1 MMRATAEDA
10 DAAELVGINSRA
22 VYARATALAVA
33 IATLGGLFLAIRS
46 VFDPVSG
53 PTQLIFAFEA
63 VVIGGMG
70 SLWGTLLGGLALGVA
85 QTVGAQINPEYRS
98 PGRTSAVPGGAGR
111 SVQRRPLEPEAD
123 AMKVQRWTRTSK
135 LFTGGT
141 VVLAALLA
149 TVPLLFDPDVVQKLT
164 NLLILVLL
172 AAMWNALAGY
182 GGLLSVGQQAFIG
195 IGAYG
200 TVFFAGLGISPYP
213 AMLLATL
220 LAGAISVPISFF
232 ALRLRAAQFAIGM
245 WVTAEV
251 ISIFVRLD
259 QNLGAGTGISLIQ
272 MNQYEP
278 NFRQAY
284 TFWLALAF
292 TVIFLAAVFFL
303 LRSPLGASLQAI
315 RDDEDAA
322 RSLGVRVASR
332 KRLLFVLA
340 GFGCGA
346 AGVLVVANTLFIEP
360 GSIFSV
366 QWSAYMIFMV
376 LVGGLGTFE
385 GPILGA
391 ILLFAIQTTF
401 TQGGPWYLVGLG
413 ATAALFALALPRGL
427 WGTIEERLGLAPVAC
442 RLSRG
447 RDQG

>member
-1 MMRATAEDA
+1 M
-10 DAAELVGINSRA
+10 
-22 VYARATALAVA
+22 
-33 IATLGGLFLAIRS
+33 
-46 VFDPVSG
+46 
-53 PTQLIFAFEA
+53 
-63 VVIGGMG
+63 
-70 SLWGTLLGGLALGVA
+70 
-85 QTVGAQINPEYRS
+85 
-98 PGRTSAVPGGAGR
+98 
-111 SVQRRPLEPEAD
+111 
-123 AMKVQRWTRTSK
+123 SK

-141 VVLAALLA
+141 LLVAALLA

-200 TVFFAGLGISPYP
+200 TVFFAGLGLSPYP
-213 AMLLATL
+213 AMVIATL
-220 LAGAISVPISFF
+220 LAGAISVPISVF

-251 ISIFVRLD
+251 ISILVRLD

-272 MNQYEP
+272 LNQYEP

-303 LRSPLGASLQAI
+303 LRSPYGASLQAI

-322 RSLGVRVASR
+322 RSLGVRVAAR

-346 AGVLVVANTLFIEP
+346 AGALVVANTLFIEP
-360 GSIFSV
+360 GSVFSV

-391 ILLFAIQTTF
+391 VLLFAIQTTF

-413 ATAALFALALPRGL
+413 ATAALFALVLPRGL
-427 WGTIEERLGLAPVAC
+427 WGTIEERLGLRLLPVGYRVVEMKGEQRTA
-442 RLSRG
+442 
-447 RDQG
+447 

>member
-1 MMRATAEDA
+1 MR
-10 DAAELVGINSRA
+10 
-22 VYARATALAVA
+22 
-33 IATLGGLFLAIRS
+33 
-46 VFDPVSG
+46 
-53 PTQLIFAFEA
+53 
-63 VVIGGMG
+63 
-70 SLWGTLLGGLALGVA
+70 
-85 QTVGAQINPEYRS
+85 
-98 PGRTSAVPGGAGR
+98 
-111 SVQRRPLEPEAD
+111 
-123 AMKVQRWTRTSK
+123 VQRWTRTSK
-135 LFTGGT
+135 VFTGATAGIA
-141 VVLAALLA
+141 VALA
-149 TVPLLFDPDVVQKLT
+149 TVPLLFDPEWVQKLT
-164 NLLILVLL
+164 NLLILVLI

-213 AMLLATL
+213 AMVLATL
-220 LAGAISVPISFF
+220 VAGAISVPISLF
-232 ALRLRAAQFAIGM
+232 ALRVRAAQFAIGM
-245 WVTAEV
+245 WVTAEI
-251 ISIFVRLD
+251 ISILVRLD

-272 MNQYEP
+272 MNQYAP

-284 TFWLALAF
+284 TFWLALGF
-292 TVIFLAAVFFL
+292 TIIFLSALFLL
-303 LRSPLGASLQAI
+303 LRSPLGVSLQAI

-322 RSLGVRVASR
+322 RSLGVRVAAR

-346 AGVLVVANTLFIEP
+346 AGALVVANTLFIEP
-360 GSIFSV
+360 GSVFSV

-413 ATAALFALALPRGL
+413 ATAALFALVLPRGI
-427 WGTIEERLGLAPVAC
+427 WGTIEERLGLRLLPVGYRVVETKGEERSA
-442 RLSRG
+442 
-447 RDQG
+447 

>member
-1 MMRATAEDA
+1 MRVE
-10 DAAELVGINSRA
+10 
-22 VYARATALAVA
+22 
-33 IATLGGLFLAIRS
+33 
-46 VFDPVSG
+46 
-53 PTQLIFAFEA
+53 
-63 VVIGGMG
+63 
-70 SLWGTLLGGLALGVA
+70 
-85 QTVGAQINPEYRS
+85 
-98 PGRTSAVPGGAGR
+98 
-111 SVQRRPLEPEAD
+111 
-123 AMKVQRWTRTSK
+123 RWTRTSK
-135 LFTGGT
+135 LFTAGVGLLF
-141 VVLAALLA
+141 VLLA
-149 TVPLLFDPDVVQKLT
+149 GVPLIFDTGVVQRLT
-164 NLLILVLL
+164 TLLILVLL
-172 AAMWNALAGY
+172 AVMWNALAGY

-200 TVFFAGLGISPYP
+200 TVFFAGQGIPPYP

-220 LAGAISVPISFF
+220 IAGAVAVPISLF

-245 WVTAEV
+245 WVIAEV
-251 ISIFVRLD
+251 SSILVRLD

-272 MNQYEP
+272 LNQYAP
-278 NFRQAY
+278 SFRQAY

-292 TVIFLAAVFFL
+292 TVIFLAALFFL

-322 RSLGVRVASR
+322 RSLGVRVAAR

-340 GFGCGA
+340 GVGCGA

-427 WGTIEERLGLAPVAC
+427 WGTVEERLGLRLMPVGYRVVEA
-442 RLSRG
+442 RG
-447 RDQG
+447 DQRADA

>member
-1 MMRATAEDA
+1 MR
-10 DAAELVGINSRA
+10 
-22 VYARATALAVA
+22 
-33 IATLGGLFLAIRS
+33 
-46 VFDPVSG
+46 
-53 PTQLIFAFEA
+53 
-63 VVIGGMG
+63 
-70 SLWGTLLGGLALGVA
+70 
-85 QTVGAQINPEYRS
+85 
-98 PGRTSAVPGGAGR
+98 
-111 SVQRRPLEPEAD
+111 
-123 AMKVQRWTRTSK
+123 VQRWTRTSK
-135 LFTGGT
+135 AFTVAT
-141 VVLAALLA
+141 VLVAALLA
-149 TVPLLFDPDVVQKLT
+149 TVPLLFEASVVQRLT

-200 TVFFAGLGISPYP
+200 TVFFAGLGVSPYP
-213 AMLLATL
+213 AMVLATL
-220 LAGAISVPISFF
+220 LAGAVSVPISFF

-245 WVTAEV
+245 WVIAEV
-251 ISIFVRLD
+251 ISILVRLD
-259 QNLGAGTGISLIQ
+259 QNLGAGTGISLLQ
-272 MNQYEP
+272 LNQYEP

-284 TFWLALAF
+284 TFWLALGF
-292 TVIFLAAVFFL
+292 TVIFLAAIFLL
-303 LRSPLGASLQAI
+303 LRSPLGVSLQAI

-322 RSLGVRVASR
+322 RSLGVRVAAR

-346 AGVLVVANTLFIEP
+346 AGVLIVANTLFIEP

-391 ILLFAIQTTF
+391 ILLFAIQTNF

-413 ATAALFALALPRGL
+413 ATAALFALVLPRGL
-427 WGTIEERLGLAPVAC
+427 WGTIEERFGLRLLPVGYRVVEVKGEERTA
-442 RLSRG
+442 
-447 RDQG
+447 

>member
-1 MMRATAEDA
+1 MR
-10 DAAELVGINSRA
+10 
-22 VYARATALAVA
+22 VA
-33 IATLGGLFLAIRS
+33 
-46 VFDPVSG
+46 
-53 PTQLIFAFEA
+53 
-63 VVIGGMG
+63 
-70 SLWGTLLGGLALGVA
+70 
-85 QTVGAQINPEYRS
+85 
-98 PGRTSAVPGGAGR
+98 
-111 SVQRRPLEPEAD
+111 
-123 AMKVQRWTRTSK
+123 RWTRTSA

-141 VVLAALLA
+141 GVLALLLA
-149 TVPLLFDPDVVQKLT
+149 SVPLVFDPDVVQKLT
-164 NLLILVLL
+164 TLLILVLL
-172 AAMWNALAGY
+172 GAMWNALAGY

-200 TVFFAGLGISPYP
+200 TVFFANLGITPYI
-213 AMLLATL
+213 AMLLATV
-220 LAGAISVPISFF
+220 LAGAISLPISLF

-245 WVTAEV
+245 WVIAEV
-251 ISIFVRLD
+251 ASLLVRLD
-259 QNLGAGTGISLIQ
+259 RNLGAGTGISLIQ
-272 MNQYEP
+272 LNQFDP

-292 TVIFLAAVFFL
+292 TIVFMAALFFL
-303 LRSPLGASLQAI
+303 LRSPLGTSLQAI

-322 RSLGVRVASR
+322 RSLGVRVAAR

-346 AGVLVVANTLFIEP
+346 AGVLIVANTLFIEP

-413 ATAALFALALPRGL
+413 ATAALFALALPRGV
-427 WGTIEERLGLAPVAC
+427 WGAIEERLNLRLMPVGYRVVETKPAEQK
-442 RLSRG
+442 S
-447 RDQG
+447 

>member
-1 MMRATAEDA
+1 
-10 DAAELVGINSRA
+10 
-22 VYARATALAVA
+22 
-33 IATLGGLFLAIRS
+33 
-46 VFDPVSG
+46 
-53 PTQLIFAFEA
+53 
-63 VVIGGMG
+63 
-70 SLWGTLLGGLALGVA
+70 
-85 QTVGAQINPEYRS
+85 
-98 PGRTSAVPGGAGR
+98 
-111 SVQRRPLEPEAD
+111 
-123 AMKVQRWTRTSK
+123 MKVQRWTRTSM
-135 LFTGGT
+135 LFTSGT
-141 VVLAALLA
+141 GVVALALA
-149 TVPLLFDPDVVQKLT
+149 SVPLIFDSDAVQKLT
-164 NLLILVLL
+164 SLLILVIL

-200 TVFFAGLGISPYP
+200 TVFLAGAGVSPYM
-213 AMLLATL
+213 AMLLAAV
-220 LAGAISVPISFF
+220 LAGAVSVPISFF

-245 WVTAEV
+245 WVIAEV
-251 ISIFVRLD
+251 ISILVRLD
-259 QNLGAGTGISLIQ
+259 KNLGAGTGISLIQ
-272 MNQYEP
+272 MNQYAP

-284 TFWLALAF
+284 TFWMALGF
-292 TVIFLAAVFFL
+292 TVLFLAALFFL

-360 GSIFSV
+360 GSVFSV

-391 ILLFAIQTTF
+391 ILLFAVQTIF

-413 ATAALFALALPRGL
+413 ATAALFALLLPRGL
-427 WGTIEERLGLAPVAC
+427 WGAIEERLGLRLMPVGYRVVSDHKEVSA
-442 RLSRG
+442 
-447 RDQG
+447 

>member
-1 MMRATAEDA
+1 MKVRRW
-10 DAAELVGINSRA
+10 S
-22 VYARATALAVA
+22 
-33 IATLGGLFLAIRS
+33 
-46 VFDPVSG
+46 
-53 PTQLIFAFEA
+53 
-63 VVIGGMG
+63 
-70 SLWGTLLGGLALGVA
+70 
-85 QTVGAQINPEYRS
+85 
-98 PGRTSAVPGGAGR
+98 RTS
-111 SVQRRPLEPEAD
+111 
-123 AMKVQRWTRTSK
+123 M

-141 VVLAALLA
+141 GAVALALA
-149 TVPLLFDPDVVQKLT
+149 SVPLIFDPDVVQKLT
-164 NLLILVLL
+164 NLLILVIL

-182 GGLLSVGQQAFIG
+182 GGLVSVGQQAFIG

-200 TVFFAGLGISPYP
+200 TVFFAGFGVSPYV
-213 AMLLATL
+213 AMLLAMA
-220 LAGAISVPISFF
+220 LAGAVSVPVSLF

-245 WVTAEV
+245 WVIAEV
-251 ISIFVRLD
+251 ISILVRLD
-259 QNLGAGTGISLIQ
+259 KNLGAGTGISLIQ
-272 MNQYEP
+272 MNQYAP

-284 TFWLALAF
+284 TFWMALGFA
-292 TVIFLAAVFFL
+292 VLFLAALFFL

-360 GSIFSV
+360 GSVFSV

-413 ATAALFALALPRGL
+413 ATAALFALVLPRGL
-427 WGTIEERLGLAPVAC
+427 WGAIEERLGLRLMPVGYQVVLQETKREKKAQP
-442 RLSRG
+442 G
-447 RDQG
+447 T

>member
-1 MMRATAEDA
+1 MR
-10 DAAELVGINSRA
+10 
-22 VYARATALAVA
+22 VA
-33 IATLGGLFLAIRS
+33 
-46 VFDPVSG
+46 
-53 PTQLIFAFEA
+53 
-63 VVIGGMG
+63 
-70 SLWGTLLGGLALGVA
+70 
-85 QTVGAQINPEYRS
+85 
-98 PGRTSAVPGGAGR
+98 
-111 SVQRRPLEPEAD
+111 
-123 AMKVQRWTRTSK
+123 RWTRTSM

-141 VVLAALLA
+141 GAAGLLLAA
-149 TVPLLFDPDVVQKLT
+149 VPLVFDPDVVQKLT
-164 NLLILVLL
+164 TLLIFVLL

-195 IGAYG
+195 VGAYG
-200 TVFFAGLGISPYP
+200 TVFLADQGITPYLAMVL
-213 AMLLATL
+213 AMLI
-220 LAGAISVPISFF
+220 AGAVSVPISLF

-245 WVTAEV
+245 WVIAEV
-251 ISIFVRLD
+251 ISILVRLD
-259 QNLGAGTGISLIQ
+259 QNLGAGTGISLLQ
-272 MNQYEP
+272 LNQFDP

-292 TVIFLAAVFFL
+292 TIVFMAALFFL

-322 RSLGVRVASR
+322 RSLGVRVAAR

-340 GFGCGA
+340 GLGCGA
-346 AGVLVVANTLFIEP
+346 AGVLIVANTLFIEP

-385 GPILGA
+385 GPIVGA
-391 ILLFAIQTTF
+391 LLLFAIQTTF

-427 WGTIEERLGLAPVAC
+427 WGTVEERLGLHLLPVGYRVVEKKPDA
-442 RLSRG
+442 
-447 RDQG
+447 

>member
-1 MMRATAEDA
+1 MR
-10 DAAELVGINSRA
+10 
-22 VYARATALAVA
+22 VA
-33 IATLGGLFLAIRS
+33 
-46 VFDPVSG
+46 
-53 PTQLIFAFEA
+53 
-63 VVIGGMG
+63 
-70 SLWGTLLGGLALGVA
+70 
-85 QTVGAQINPEYRS
+85 
-98 PGRTSAVPGGAGR
+98 
-111 SVQRRPLEPEAD
+111 
-123 AMKVQRWTRTSK
+123 RWTRSSRI
-135 LFTGGT
+135 FTAATG
-141 VVLAALLA
+141 VVAVLLA
-149 TVPLLFDPDVVQKLT
+149 CVPLVFDPDVVQKLT
-164 NLLILVLL
+164 TLLILVLL

-182 GGLLSVGQQAFIG
+182 GGMLSVGQQAFIG

-200 TVFFAGLGISPYP
+200 TVFFAGLGVTPYL
-213 AMLLATL
+213 AMVLATL
-220 LAGAISVPISFF
+220 LAGVVSFPISLF

-245 WVTAEV
+245 WVIAEV
-251 ISIFVRLD
+251 ISILVRLD

-272 MNQYEP
+272 LNQYDP

-292 TVIFLAAVFFL
+292 TVLFMAALFFL

-322 RSLGVRVASR
+322 RSLGVRVVAR

-340 GFGCGA
+340 GLGCGA

-391 ILLFAIQTTF
+391 LLLFAIQTTF

-413 ATAALFALALPRGL
+413 ATAALFALLLPRGL
-427 WGTIEERLGLAPVAC
+427 WGTIEERLGLRLLPVGYRVVEAKHE
-442 RLSRG
+442 RPAA
-447 RDQG
+447 

>member
-1 MMRATAEDA
+1 MR
-10 DAAELVGINSRA
+10 
-22 VYARATALAVA
+22 
-33 IATLGGLFLAIRS
+33 
-46 VFDPVSG
+46 
-53 PTQLIFAFEA
+53 
-63 VVIGGMG
+63 
-70 SLWGTLLGGLALGVA
+70 
-85 QTVGAQINPEYRS
+85 
-98 PGRTSAVPGGAGR
+98 
-111 SVQRRPLEPEAD
+111 
-123 AMKVQRWTRTSK
+123 VQRWTRTSK
-135 LFTGGT
+135 AFTVAT
-141 VVLAALLA
+141 VLVAALLA
-149 TVPLLFDPDVVQKLT
+149 TVPLLFEASVVQRLT

-200 TVFFAGLGISPYP
+200 TVFFAGLGVSPYP
-213 AMLLATL
+213 AMVLATL
-220 LAGAISVPISFF
+220 LAGAVSVPISFF

-245 WVTAEV
+245 WVIAEV
-251 ISIFVRLD
+251 ISILVRLD
-259 QNLGAGTGISLIQ
+259 QNLGAGTGISLLQ
-272 MNQYEP
+272 VNQYEP

-284 TFWLALAF
+284 TFWLALGF
-292 TVIFLAAVFFL
+292 TVIFLAAIFLL
-303 LRSPLGASLQAI
+303 LRSPLGVSLQAI

-322 RSLGVRVASR
+322 RSLGVRVAAR

-346 AGVLVVANTLFIEP
+346 AGVLIVANTLFIEP

-391 ILLFAIQTTF
+391 ILLFAIQTNF

-413 ATAALFALALPRGL
+413 ATAALFALVLPRGL
-427 WGTIEERLGLAPVAC
+427 WGTIEERFGLRLLPVGYRVVEVKGEERTA
-442 RLSRG
+442 
-447 RDQG
+447 

>member
-1 MMRATAEDA
+1 MSKVFTGATA
-10 DAAELVGINSRA
+10 GI
-22 VYARATALAVA
+22 A
-33 IATLGGLFLAIRS
+33 IA
-46 VFDPVSG
+46 
-53 PTQLIFAFEA
+53 
-63 VVIGGMG
+63 
-70 SLWGTLLGGLALGVA
+70 
-85 QTVGAQINPEYRS
+85 
-98 PGRTSAVPGGAGR
+98 
-111 SVQRRPLEPEAD
+111 
-123 AMKVQRWTRTSK
+123 
-135 LFTGGT
+135 
-141 VVLAALLA
+141 LA
-149 TVPLLFDPDVVQKLT
+149 TVPLLFDPEWVQKLT
-164 NLLILVLL
+164 NLLILVLI

-213 AMLLATL
+213 AMVLATL
-220 LAGAISVPISFF
+220 VAGVISFPISLF
-232 ALRLRAAQFAIGM
+232 ALRVRAAQFAIGM
-245 WVTAEV
+245 WVTAEI
-251 ISIFVRLD
+251 ISILIRLD

-284 TFWLALAF
+284 TFWLALGF
-292 TVIFLAAVFFL
+292 TVIFLSALFFL
-303 LRSPLGASLQAI
+303 LRSPLGLSLQAI

-322 RSLGVRVASR
+322 RSLGVHVAAR

-346 AGVLVVANTLFIEP
+346 AGALVVANTLFIEP
-360 GSIFSV
+360 GSVFSV

-391 ILLFAIQTTF
+391 ILLFAIQTSF

-413 ATAALFALALPRGL
+413 ATAALFALVLPRGI
-427 WGTIEERLGLAPVAC
+427 WGTIEGRLGLRLLPVGYRVVETKGEEGTA
-442 RLSRG
+442 
-447 RDQG
+447 

>member
-1 MMRATAEDA
+1 
-10 DAAELVGINSRA
+10 L
-22 VYARATALAVA
+22 
-33 IATLGGLFLAIRS
+33 
-46 VFDPVSG
+46 
-53 PTQLIFAFEA
+53 
-63 VVIGGMG
+63 
-70 SLWGTLLGGLALGVA
+70 
-85 QTVGAQINPEYRS
+85 
-98 PGRTSAVPGGAGR
+98 
-111 SVQRRPLEPEAD
+111 
-123 AMKVQRWTRTSK
+123 KVQRWTRTSM
-135 LFTGGT
+135 LFTSGT
-141 VVLAALLA
+141 GLVALALAA
-149 TVPLLFDPDVVQKLT
+149 VPLVFDPDVVQKLT
-164 NLLILVLL
+164 NLLILVIL

-200 TVFFAGLGISPYP
+200 TVFLAGLGMSPYV
-213 AMLLATL
+213 AMLLAMV
-220 LAGAISVPISFF
+220 LAGTVSVPISLF

-245 WVTAEV
+245 WVIAEV
-251 ISIFVRLD
+251 ISILVRLD
-259 QNLGAGTGISLIQ
+259 KNLGAGTGISLIQ
-272 MNQYEP
+272 MNQYAP

-284 TFWLALAF
+284 TFWMALGFA
-292 TVIFLAAVFFL
+292 VLFLAALFFL

-322 RSLGVRVASR
+322 RSLGVKVASR

-360 GSIFSV
+360 GSVFSV

-391 ILLFAIQTTF
+391 ILLFAIQTIF

-413 ATAALFALALPRGL
+413 AAAALFALVLPRGL
-427 WGTIEERLGLAPVAC
+427 WGAIEERLGLRLMPVGYRVVAQAAKTETKAEV
-442 RLSRG
+442 SA
-447 RDQG
+447 

>member
-1 MMRATAEDA
+1 MR
-10 DAAELVGINSRA
+10 
-22 VYARATALAVA
+22 
-33 IATLGGLFLAIRS
+33 
-46 VFDPVSG
+46 
-53 PTQLIFAFEA
+53 
-63 VVIGGMG
+63 
-70 SLWGTLLGGLALGVA
+70 
-85 QTVGAQINPEYRS
+85 
-98 PGRTSAVPGGAGR
+98 
-111 SVQRRPLEPEAD
+111 
-123 AMKVQRWTRTSK
+123 VQRWTRPSK
-135 LFTGGT
+135 VFTGAT
-141 VVLAALLA
+141 VAVAALLA
-149 TVPLLFDPDVVQKLT
+149 TVPLLFEADVVQRLT

-200 TVFFAGLGISPYP
+200 TVFFAELGVSPYL
-213 AMLLATL
+213 AMVLATVV
-220 LAGAISVPISFF
+220 AGVISVPISLF

-245 WVTAEV
+245 WVIAEV
-251 ISIFVRLD
+251 ISILVRLD
-259 QNLGAGTGISLIQ
+259 QNLGAGTGVSLIQ
-272 MNQYEP
+272 LNQYAP

-284 TFWLALAF
+284 TFWLALGFA
-292 TVIFLAAVFFL
+292 VIFLVAVFVL
-303 LRSPLGASLQAI
+303 LRSPLGVSLQAI

-322 RSLGVRVASR
+322 RSLGVRVAAR

-346 AGVLVVANTLFIEP
+346 AGVLIVANTLFIEP

-366 QWSAYMIFMV
+366 EWSAYMIFMV

-413 ATAALFALALPRGL
+413 ATAALFALVLPRGI
-427 WGTIEERLGLAPVAC
+427 WGTIEERFGLRLLPVGYRVVEAKSEE
-442 RLSRG
+442 RTA
-447 RDQG
+447 

>member
-1 MMRATAEDA
+1 MR
-10 DAAELVGINSRA
+10 
-22 VYARATALAVA
+22 
-33 IATLGGLFLAIRS
+33 
-46 VFDPVSG
+46 
-53 PTQLIFAFEA
+53 
-63 VVIGGMG
+63 
-70 SLWGTLLGGLALGVA
+70 
-85 QTVGAQINPEYRS
+85 
-98 PGRTSAVPGGAGR
+98 
-111 SVQRRPLEPEAD
+111 
-123 AMKVQRWTRTSK
+123 VQRWSRTSK

-141 VVLAALLA
+141 GVVAIALAS
-149 TVPLLFDPDVVQKLT
+149 VPLIFDPDVVQKLT
-164 NLLILVLL
+164 NLLILVIL

-182 GGLLSVGQQAFIG
+182 GGLVSVGQQAFIG

-200 TVFFAGLGISPYP
+200 TVFFAGFGVSPYV
-213 AMLLATL
+213 AMLLAMV
-220 LAGAISVPISFF
+220 LAGAVSVPISFF

-245 WVTAEV
+245 WVIAEV
-251 ISIFVRLD
+251 ISILVRLD
-259 QNLGAGTGISLIQ
+259 KNLGAGTGISLIQ
-272 MNQYEP
+272 MNQYAP

-284 TFWLALAF
+284 TFWMALGF
-292 TVIFLAAVFFL
+292 TVLFLAALFFL

-360 GSIFSV
+360 GSVFSV

-391 ILLFAIQTTF
+391 ILLFAIQATF

-413 ATAALFALALPRGL
+413 ATAALFALVLPRGL
-427 WGTIEERLGLAPVAC
+427 WGAIEERLGLRLMPVGYRVVSQKTRTEAKAQV
-442 RLSRG
+442 SA
-447 RDQG
+447 